1 MAGDSRKKSLNPR
14 PSSRHLSR
22 EAKVNL
28 ALEMSSTAM
37 ALTLDSIRDQHPG
50 ISRSRLFE
58 LARRRLRTRHSI
70 QQDVDDIRAILAH
83 TRVTMR
89 TILDQARKMTQSR
102 SSEKSFNPRKTGRA
116 VNRFSFLAIF
126 LSSTPN

>member
-1 MAGDSRKKSLNPR
+1 
-14 PSSRHLSR
+14 LSR
-22 EAKVNL
+22 EAQVNL

-70 QQDVDDIRAILAH
+70 QQDVDDIRAILAN
-83 TRVTMR
+83 TRVNMR
-89 TILDQARKMTQSR
+89 TILDQARKDGTIEIFREILQSTKNR
-102 SSEKSFNPRKTGRA
+102 KSRQ
-116 VNRFSFLAIF
+116 
-126 LSSTPN
+126 